1 MLFKDRLEIWNPGQ
15 LPYGLTPAK
24 LSGKHSSE
32 PTNPI
37 LAHPVYLAGY
47 IERLGTG
54 TNDMIA
60 ACAAKG
66 LRNPEFVQDEDFR
79 TIIWRKDSL
88 ADKVNDKVK
97 TILVADN
104 QRIVYS
110 IINDADKANDK
121 VKSRLTTSFISQE
134 TGLSYPT
141 VQRII
146 AYLVKSGLVRREGA
160 DKNGY
165 WIIRE
170 D

>member
-1 MLFKDRLEIWNPGQ
+1 M
-15 LPYGLTPAK
+15 
-24 LSGKHSSE
+24 
-32 PTNPI
+32 
-37 LAHPVYLAGY
+37 
-47 IERLGTG
+47 
-54 TNDMIA
+54 
-60 ACAAKG
+60 
-66 LRNPEFVQDEDFR
+66 
-79 TIIWRKDSL
+79 

-97 TILVADN
+97 TILVTDN

-165 WIIRE
+165 WIIRK
-170 D
+170 DW